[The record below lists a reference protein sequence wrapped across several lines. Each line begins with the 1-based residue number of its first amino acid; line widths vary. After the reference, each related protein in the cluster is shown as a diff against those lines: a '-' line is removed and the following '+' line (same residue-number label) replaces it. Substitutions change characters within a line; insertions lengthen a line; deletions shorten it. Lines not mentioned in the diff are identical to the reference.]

1 MSRGHAKVVYR
12 NKHLVG
18 DWRTV
23 HFIGEHI
30 SACDLTAIIK
40 RQKGYRQHGQDK
52 SDFVVSDEKSRKGES
67 HITVVSC
74 WCCLTAARAPRDG
87 DLFDSKG
94 DFSWYGWCAEY
105 GKDELIPK
113 DSVLVV
119 KRVNT
124 RQKLKGLCE
133 DTKPLLGN
141 VAYEASIDSPKVS
154 EKIKKLDC
162 TVILPRAQC
171 DTRQ

>member
-1 MSRGHAKVVYR
+1 MARTSPTLSYLTRTAGKVR
-12 NKHLVG
+12 ATSQSSAVG
-18 DWRTV
+18 
-23 HFIGEHI
+23 
-30 SACDLTAIIK
+30 A
-40 RQKGYRQHGQDK
+40 
-52 SDFVVSDEKSRKGES
+52 VSS
-67 HITVVSC
+67 
-74 WCCLTAARAPRDG
+74 TAARAPRDG
-87 DLFDSKG
+87 DLFDSK
-94 DFSWYGWCAEY
+94 DNFKWYGWCAEY